1 MSSATLRCLVLGRDP
16 SGESHLL
23 LTLLEPEQGLERCL
37 IRLSRAKGATPP
49 DLFDEAELSLERA
62 KDGGTRFAR
71 DYRLLT
77 RRVGIARSHRTLE
90 RACRFAA
97 MIRKNPP
104 PPESAPVCF
113 RIAQET
119 FAAMAERPR
128 ADCAYFKGL
137 WLMIKD
143 GGWPV
148 AEHWLA
154 HLGGRREAA
163 ATVLTQPLDAQT
175 TDEETVAKLSSDLER
190 WAAGEIHFVLP

>member
-1 MSSATLRCLVLGRDP
+1 MSASSLRCLVLGRDP
-16 SGESHLL
+16 SGESHSL
-23 LTLLEPEQGLERCL
+23 LTLLEPAEGIVRCL
-37 IRLSRAKGATPP
+37 IRTHRGNGTTLP
-49 DLFDEAELSLERA
+49 DLFDEGEVSLERA

-77 RRVGIARSHRTLE
+77 RRTGIARSHRTLE

-97 MIRKNPP
+97 MVRRNPP
-104 PPESAPVCF
+104 PPESAQVCY

-119 FAAMAERPR
+119 FTAMAERPR

-148 AEHWLA
+148 SEHWLA
-154 HLGGRREAA
+154 HLGGRRDAA
-163 ATVLTQPLDAQT
+163 AAILTQPLDAQT
-175 TDEETVAKLSSDLER
+175 TDEETVAKLATDLER

>member
-1 MSSATLRCLVLGRDP
+1 MSSASLRCLVLGRDP

-37 IRLSRAKGATPP
+37 IRLSRAQGATPP
-49 DLFDEAELSLERA
+49 DLFDECEVTLERA

-77 RRVGIARSHRTLE
+77 RRTGIARSHRT
-90 RACRFAA
+90 
-97 MIRKNPP
+97 
-104 PPESAPVCF
+104 SAQVCY
-113 RIAQET
+113 RIAHET
-119 FAAMAERPR
+119 FTAMAERPR

-148 AEHWLA
+148 SEQWLA

-163 ATVLTQPLDAQT
+163 AAILTQPLDAQT
-175 TDEETVAKLSSDLER
+175 TDEETVAKLATDLER